1 MNPRNLFLVVAS
13 VIVMGAS
20 LMSQGLT
27 DGVRVTLPHPV
38 TIDDVV
44 LEPGE
49 YEIRRPSPNTNDQ
62 VLRFFSNDKLR
73 YQTIAQTVPTAGEDT
88 PEESKIILHH
98 IGDKYYFDKI
108 WIEGKTY
115 GYEFPLP
122 ERVRALQKELAV
134 TVPATLHSSQVGSG
148 PVISENVSSTPSS
161 ERVDALAP
169 PAPVPVVQDSQN
181 REIPSPSRVESE
193 SPEQVAV
200 LQQEQRNTPAPSVDA
215 RQDSTQSP
223 APREPA
229 AADANRQADELPA
242 TASGWVV
249 YLLSGGLFL
258 MLAAYVRP
266 ARVRG

>member
-1 MNPRNLFLVVAS
+1 MNPRNLFFVVAS

-49 YEIRRPSPNTNDQ
+49 YEIRRPSPNSNDQ
-62 VLRFFSNDKLR
+62 VLRFFNNDKLR
-73 YQTIAQTVPTAGEDT
+73 YQTIAQTIPTTAGEEP
-88 PEESKIILHH
+88 PEQSKIILHH

-134 TVPATLHSSQVGSG
+134 TVPATLHSSQAGSG
-148 PVISENVSSTPSS
+148 PVAVEQNV
-161 ERVDALAP
+161 RVDSLAVP
-169 PAPVPVVQDSQN
+169 EPAPLVQDSQN
-181 REIPSPSRVESE
+181 REIPTRIEAEPA
-193 SPEQVAV
+193 PEQVAV
-200 LQQEQRNTPAPSVDA
+200 LQQEQRNTPPPSVDA
-215 RQDSTQSP
+215 RQDSTQST
-223 APREPA
+223 APRSPA
-229 AADANRQADELPA
+229 AVDTDRQADELPA
-242 TASGWVV
+242 TASGWVLYV
-249 YLLSGGLFL
+249 LSGGLFL
-258 MLAAYVRP
+258 ILAAFMRP
-266 ARVRG
+266 AQARG